1 VLRRRTGFYAADSR
15 FRLPGLAVRRREPGE
30 ATLSRNVLIDL
41 YSDTQTK
48 PSPGMRKAMAEAE
61 VGDEQRGEDPST
73 NALQDRIAAHLGKE
87 AAVFLPSGTMCN
99 QIAMLVHCRPGDE
112 IIGADVTHV
121 FTSEAGGA
129 SALAGAQT
137 WPIKCPRGIF
147 TGADVKAALRDTG
160 GRHNPRSRLVV
171 IEQTVNRGGG
181 AIWKTAEIE
190 DVAKAAHEHGLSVH
204 MDGARLLN
212 AEVGAGVPAKTMTAA
227 CDTVWVDLSKGLGC
241 PVGGLLAGPKAFID
255 EAWRWKHR
263 LGGALRQSG
272 VLAAAG
278 LYALDNNLAKLAQDH
293 DNAKR
298 LGEHI
303 TSVPGLTLR
312 TAIETNIVFFDGS
325 AGGFTPRQIY
335 EELLRRGVRMGLS
348 YGGMIRAVTH
358 LDVSREEIET
368 AGKILREAVAALSA
382 ASKSESRAAATA

>member
-1 VLRRRTGFYAADSR
+1 M
-15 FRLPGLAVRRREPGE
+15 
-30 ATLSRNVLIDL
+30 SRNKLIDL

-48 PSPGMRKAMAEAE
+48 PSAGMRKAMADAE

-73 NALQDRIAAHLGKE
+73 NALQDRIAEKLGKE

-137 WPIKCPRGIF
+137 WPIKCKNGIF
-147 TGADVKAALRDTG
+147 TGKDVKAAIRDA

-171 IEQTVNRGGG
+171 VEQSVNRGGG
-181 AIWKTAEIE
+181 AVWKVSEIE
-190 DVAKAAHEHGLSVH
+190 DVAKVAHEHGLAVH

-212 AEVGAGVPAKTMTAA
+212 AEAAAGVPATTMTAP
-227 CDTVWVDLSKGLGC
+227 CDTVWIDLSKGLGC
-241 PVGGLLAGPKAFID
+241 PVGGLLAGPKDFIA

-278 LYALDNNLAKLAQDH
+278 LYALDHNLEKLSEDH
-293 DNAKR
+293 ANARR

-303 TSVPGLTLR
+303 QSIPGLKLMTPN
-312 TAIETNIVFFDGS
+312 IETNIVFFDVS
-325 AGGFTPRQIY
+325 DAGLTSRQVYDQLIAQ
-335 EELLRRGVRMGLS
+335 GVRMGVS

-358 LDVSREEIET
+358 LDVSREDVDA
-368 AGKILREAVAALSA
+368 AGAALREAVASLKGVADPG
-382 ASKSESRAAATA
+382 RAVATA

>member
-1 VLRRRTGFYAADSR
+1 M
-15 FRLPGLAVRRREPGE
+15 
-30 ATLSRNVLIDL
+30 SRNRIIDL

-48 PSPGMRKAMAEAE
+48 PSAGMRKAMAEAE

-99 QIAMLVHCRPGDE
+99 QIAVLVHCRPGDE

-147 TGADVKAALRDTG
+147 TGADVAAAVRDPG

-171 IEQTVNRGGG
+171 VEQSVNRGGG
-181 AIWKTAEIE
+181 AVWKTAEIE
-190 DVAKAAHEHGLSVH
+190 DVARVAHQHGLSVH

-212 AEVGAGVPAKTMTAA
+212 AEIAAGVPAKSMTAS

-241 PVGGLLAGPKAFID
+241 PVGGLLAGPKDFIS

-278 LYALDNNLAKLAQDH
+278 LYALDNNVARLTEDH
-293 DNAKR
+293 ANARR
-298 LGEHI
+298 LGEYI
-303 TSVPGLTLR
+303 TSIPGLSLR
-312 TAIETNIVFFDGS
+312 TAIETNIVFFDGGA
-325 AGGFTPRQIY
+325 AGLTTRQIY
-335 EELLRRGVRMGLS
+335 EELLRRGVRMGMS
-348 YGGMIRAVTH
+348 YGGMVRAVTH
-358 LDVSREEIET
+358 LDVSSADIDA
-368 AGKILREAVAALSA
+368 AGEALREAVAALTAGSNA
-382 ASKSESRAAATA
+382 TSRAAAPA

>member
-1 VLRRRTGFYAADSR
+1 
-15 FRLPGLAVRRREPGE
+15 
-30 ATLSRNVLIDL
+30 
-41 YSDTQTK
+41 
-48 PSPGMRKAMAEAE
+48 MAEAE

-73 NALQDRIAAHLGKE
+73 NALQERIAAHLGKE

-99 QIAMLVHCRPGDE
+99 QIAVLVHCRPGDE

-137 WPIKCPRGIF
+137 WPIRCPRGIF
-147 TGADVKAALRDTG
+147 TGADVAAAVRDPG

-171 IEQTVNRGGG
+171 IEQSVNRGGG
-181 AIWKTAEIE
+181 AVWKTAEIE
-190 DVAKAAHEHGLSVH
+190 DVAREAREHRLAVH

-212 AEVGAGVPAKTMTAA
+212 AEIAAGVPAKTMAA
-227 CDTVWVDLSKGLGC
+227 PCDTVWVDLSKGLGC
-241 PVGGLLAGPKAFID
+241 PVGGLLAGPKEFIA

-278 LYALDNNLAKLAQDH
+278 LYALDNNVQRLAEDH
-293 DNAKR
+293 ENARR
-298 LGEHI
+298 LGEHVAAI
-303 TSVPGLTLR
+303 PGLSLR
-312 TAIETNIVFFDGS
+312 TAIETNIVFFDGG

-335 EELLRRGVRMGLS
+335 EELLRRGVRMGMS

-358 LDVSREEIET
+358 LDVSRADIDA
-368 AGKILREAVAALSA
+368 AGEALREAVAALRA
-382 ASKSESRAAATA
+382 GATPSRASAPA